1 MGFLVGET
9 GKAAAETLHFQD
21 GKQQVM
27 QVAAH
32 IAAGTSTRVGGVY
45 HWSVLKREFASFKV
59 YIFEMGV
66 IYSELYK
73 LYKLYIYLS
82 IYLSIYIYIIYIY
95 T

>member
-9 GKAAAETLHFQD
+9 GKAAAETSHFQD

-59 YIFEMGV
+59 YIFEIGV

-73 LYKLYIYLS
+73 LYKLYIS
-82 IYLSIYIYIIYIY
+82 IDIYIYIIYIY